1 MIPGVTK
8 QTPVNDVNY
17 VPADADGDDTGE
29 AVMGSEKDFV
39 KGMKSNQPDA
49 AIDIPLGMQ

>member
-39 KGMKSNQPDA
+39 KGMKSNQPDGG
-49 AIDIPLGMQ
+49 IDIPLGMQ